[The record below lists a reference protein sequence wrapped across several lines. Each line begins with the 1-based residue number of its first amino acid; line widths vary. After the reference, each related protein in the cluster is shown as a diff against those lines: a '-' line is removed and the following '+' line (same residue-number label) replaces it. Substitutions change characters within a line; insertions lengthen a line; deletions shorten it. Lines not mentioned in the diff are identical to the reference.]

1 MGKNKK
7 EHRKRV
13 EARNRRLEHGK
24 KSFKK
29 SFQQELL
36 KHIELEKQKVAEKE
50 GTEIKVTEPET
61 IETGGGLL

>member
-13 EARNRRLEHGK
+13 EARNRRLDQVK

-29 SFQQELL
+29 SFQEELL
-36 KHIELEKQKVAEKE
+36 KHIELEKQKVSKKE
-50 GTEIKVTEPET
+50 GTESETTET
-61 IETGGGLL
+61 VGGLS